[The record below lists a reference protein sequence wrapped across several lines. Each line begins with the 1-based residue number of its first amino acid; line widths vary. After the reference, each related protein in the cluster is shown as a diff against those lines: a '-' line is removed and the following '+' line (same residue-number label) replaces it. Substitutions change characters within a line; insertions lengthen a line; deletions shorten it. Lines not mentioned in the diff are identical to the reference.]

1 MKTTL
6 IDIHPHIIS
15 KNLTRYP
22 IAPLCGDQSNWS
34 ASRPA
39 DFEKYISEMD
49 ISGVSKAAIVHSST
63 TYGVDNSYV
72 ADSVALYP
80 KRFTGVFSINMLS
93 EDAPDKIQ
101 YWVDQGLG
109 GLRIFTTGS
118 TMPGQQP
125 WLSDPLL
132 LPGWEKASDL
142 NLSIAVQLTQ
152 AAVPQLETLLRK
164 YPNTKVIID
173 HMLKPDITS
182 GPPYPNA
189 DFLFELSNYSNV
201 YLKLTSRN
209 VVDSQKTPASSETFF
224 GKAVEKFGAH
234 RIAWGSNFPASEG
247 TLLSLVTDFKKS
259 ISFLNDNDQHWIM
272 AGTAQTLYPSLAD

>member
-1 MKTTL
+1 
-6 IDIHPHIIS
+6 
-15 KNLTRYP
+15 
-22 IAPLCGDQSNWS
+22 
-34 ASRPA
+34 
-39 DFEKYISEMD
+39 
-49 ISGVSKAAIVHSST
+49 
-63 TYGVDNSYV
+63 
-72 ADSVALYP
+72 
-80 KRFTGVFSINMLS
+80 
-93 EDAPDKIQ
+93 
-101 YWVDQGLG
+101 
-109 GLRIFTTGS
+109 
-118 TMPGQQP
+118 
-125 WLSDPLL
+125 
-132 LPGWEKASDL
+132 
-142 NLSIAVQLTQ
+142 
-152 AAVPQLETLLRK
+152 
-164 YPNTKVIID
+164 
-173 HMLKPDITS
+173 MLKPDITS